1 MRGFSRLDLAA
12 TRMFDFEEAFKLVSK
27 QTILCVGDLML
38 DDFVY
43 GEVTRISPEA
53 PTPVLRVRHSEIGIG
68 GAGNVARNI
77 AALGARCIFVGL
89 IGNDDA
95 GLTLTNALAKI
106 NGNSIVP
113 DLVIDEERRTDHAK
127 GALRI
132 RTPLGAPG
140 ASRLGDEQRRQAREP
155 IRAHRLCGSGVAAGR
170 CGGAVGLR
178 QRCADGTRH
187 SRCHR
192 CERGSLR

>member
-1 MRGFSRLDLAA
+1 
-12 TRMFDFEEAFKLVSK
+12 MFDFEEALKLVSK

-106 NGNSIVP
+106 GDSIVP
-113 DLVIDEERRTDHAK
+113 DLVIEQDPADHAQ
-127 GALRI
+127 GALRV
-132 RTPLGAPG
+132 RTPLGAPD
-140 ASRLGDEQRRQAREP
+140 ASRLGD
-155 IRAHRLCGSGVAAGR
+155 SSAGK
-170 CGGAVGLR
+170 
-178 QRCADGTRH
+178 H
-187 SRCHR
+187 
-192 CERGSLR
+192 